1 MGQLTIYLDDRT
13 TGMLDKAV
21 ATAGVSRSSY
31 VAGLIR
37 RHAGDD
43 WPEAVRGLAGAW
55 EDESFPEQE
64 AIRAGLGRDVA
75 RESL

>member
-1 MGQLTIYLDDRT
+1 MGQVTIYLDERT
-13 TGMLDKAV
+13 QKLLDKAV
-21 ATAGVSRSSY
+21 MATGVSKSRY

-55 EDESFPEQE
+55 DESFPDQE
-64 AIRAGLGRDVA
+64 AIRAGLGCDVA
-75 RESL
+75 RERL